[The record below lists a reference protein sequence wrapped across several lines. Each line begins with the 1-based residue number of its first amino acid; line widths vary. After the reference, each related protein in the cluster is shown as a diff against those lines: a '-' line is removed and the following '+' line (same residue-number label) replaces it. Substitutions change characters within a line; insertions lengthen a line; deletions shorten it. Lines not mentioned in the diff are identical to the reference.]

1 MFQHHQI
8 IKYVDFT
15 GGLDTNKHQTT
26 WITWQGFFPPD
37 NTPLKST
44 FAITFA
50 PPNHSTTSIHPL
62 KPASPAMV
70 SPEITIDISILSI
83 YAKPHHPLPP
93 CWIPISASFGS
104 PGFWNQINH
113 TQSKGIFRPD
123 AKNLSERNWPNGW
136 FPKIVVPPK
145 SSMLIGFALINHP
158 FWGTIIFG
166 NTQMGDGWNEWNL
179 WRK

>member
-37 NTPLKST
+37 NNPLKST

-50 PPNHSTTSIHPL
+50 PKKSFNHFHGMSLDSPFETRQ
-62 KPASPAMV
+62 PAMV

-83 YAKPHHPLPP
+83 YAKPHPFTP
-93 CWIPISASFGS
+93 CWIPTVPPLVPQDSGIRSTTPKAKVSFGLMR
-104 PGFWNQINH
+104 I
-113 TQSKGIFRPD
+113 
-123 AKNLSERNWPNGW
+123 NLSDRKKAKWV
-136 FPKIVVPPK
+136 FPKIVVPP
-145 SSMLIGFALINHP
+145 NHP
-158 FWGTIIFG
+158 F
-166 NTQMGDGWNEWNL
+166 
-179 WRK
+179 